1 MHVEAPLLPLAII
14 VMGVSGSGKSS
25 VGERLAERAGIRFLE
40 GDRLHPAANVEKM
53 ARGTALTDE
62 DRMPWLNRIGSE
74 IKAALEGGEGA
85 VFSCSC
91 LKRSY
96 REILQTA
103 AGGHLTF
110 VFLDGTRDL
119 LLSRMSARQGHFMPV
134 SLLDD
139 QLQVLEV
146 PTGEANVVTV
156 NIDNPLEIIVS
167 DACNGLEDLK
177 KQGAGHAE

>member
-1 MHVEAPLLPLAII
+1 MHVEVPALPLAIV

-25 VGERLAERAGIRFLE
+25 VGERLAERAGISFIE

-53 ARGTALTDE
+53 ARGIALTDE

-74 IKAALEGGEGA
+74 IKAALESGEGA

-91 LKRSY
+91 LKKSY
-96 REILQTA
+96 RDTLRTA
-103 AGGHLTF
+103 AEGRLAF
-110 VFLDGTRDL
+110 VFLDGTRHL

-139 QLQVLEV
+139 QLQVLDV

-156 NIDNPLEIIVS
+156 NIDNPLETIVS
-167 DACNGLEDLK
+167 DACNGLGDLE